1 MLLGPGPP
9 WVNQDADSAPHR
21 FELVHFE
28 QPTELIEAT
37 QGLAFSVLVVQDEFW
52 TAEFAAE
59 RKPLTPRPSVIVV
72 GPAESAIDSVRR
84 GADYFLESDVSSAVA
99 TATITAAAVAYEE
112 RVMDAA
118 RRLVVFHSSDTVE
131 ITDATG
137 RIEYVNPEFLRVT
150 LYSETEVLGK
160 TPAQLL
166 RSGSHEQAFYDAIWK
181 TVSRGRT
188 WSGALNGGRKDG
200 STFYEV
206 ATISPLMDAGG
217 ELRKIVAVK
226 RPVPLMSDAPSL
238 GEFDSDMSRA
248 IRVVLSG
255 LVASESHFRTLVDT
269 AGDAITVNDFESGRF
284 VDVNKAACELFGY
297 SRDEFLRL
305 TARALSPQDEEIVV
319 SAISEE
325 LSTTGHALQPRLKM
339 LHRNGNEFWVTV
351 RMSSFLAGDRRLDCA
366 ILRDVTEEV
375 EREVEVLR
383 TNEQL
388 KQAQRHFETTAR
400 LAALGQLA
408 AGVAHEVNNPLQFIQ
423 SNLSAV
429 AQYWADG
436 APAVVDGMFQDIK
449 LGVDRIESVIQA
461 LLPFVRAG
469 SDDASDVDLNA
480 VVKFSVRMADNEL
493 RHRARVILELDPMPP
508 LVDHREKLGRV
519 ITNLLLN
526 AAQAIEEGAADEN
539 VVTVSTRYVDGCLLV
554 RVKDTGS
561 GIEPEHMG
569 NLFEPF
575 FTTKGAGK
583 GTGLGLSLCFDIA
596 RAHAGRIDVSTELGT
611 GSQFTLVLPVDNGFA
626 LPSQVAEAEP
636 SSSERLRIL
645 VIDDEPLVLRS
656 YERMLGRRHEVVT
669 ALGGDRALERLDLD
683 CEFDVILCDLMM
695 PSRDGVMVYE
705 RLRAS
710 HETLIDRIVFCT
722 GGVFTERVL
731 RFLKGIQNRVLQKP
745 ISPQMLLE
753 AVERTASGSCSGSVR
768 GLDQRILAD

>member
-1 MLLGPGPP
+1 MDGARA
-9 WVNQDADSAPHR
+9 V
-21 FELVHFE
+21 
-28 QPTELIEAT
+28 ELI
-37 QGLAFSVLVVQDEFW
+37 
-52 TAEFAAE
+52 
-59 RKPLTPRPSVIVV
+59 
-72 GPAESAIDSVRR
+72 
-84 GADYFLESDVSSAVA
+84 
-99 TATITAAAVAYEE
+99 
-112 RVMDAA
+112 
-118 RRLVVFHSSDTVE
+118 
-131 ITDATG
+131 
-137 RIEYVNPEFLRVT
+137 
-150 LYSETEVLGK
+150 
-160 TPAQLL
+160 
-166 RSGSHEQAFYDAIWK
+166 
-181 TVSRGRT
+181 
-188 WSGALNGGRKDG
+188 
-200 STFYEV
+200 
-206 ATISPLMDAGG
+206 
-217 ELRKIVAVK
+217 
-226 RPVPLMSDAPSL
+226 
-238 GEFDSDMSRA
+238 
-248 IRVVLSG
+248 
-255 LVASESHFRTLVDT
+255 
-269 AGDAITVNDFESGRF
+269 
-284 VDVNKAACELFGY
+284 
-297 SRDEFLRL
+297 
-305 TARALSPQDEEIVV
+305 
-319 SAISEE
+319 
-325 LSTTGHALQPRLKM
+325 
-339 LHRNGNEFWVTV
+339 
-351 RMSSFLAGDRRLDCA
+351 
-366 ILRDVTEEV
+366 
-375 EREVEVLR
+375 
-383 TNEQL
+383 
-388 KQAQRHFETTAR
+388 
-400 LAALGQLA
+400 GQLA

-508 LVDHREKLGRV
+508 LVAHREKLGRV